1 VSATVS
7 VLLMRLKA
15 SQVRPCDAHA
25 TARNAATVTVCSGC
39 LWQRAAIPADAKLK
53 CDLCIVGSSATSQMG
68 SRCGEKADH

>member
-1 VSATVS
+1 
-7 VLLMRLKA
+7 
-15 SQVRPCDAHA
+15 
-25 TARNAATVTVCSGC
+25 VCSGC